1 MSNILLALSPTSSA
15 HHQHSSSTNAPVSP
29 PASMLPLATNNAMT
43 RSIDSASSNDQTSNP
58 FDVKIRRPKF
68 PGKF

>member
-1 MSNILLALSPTSSA
+1 MSNILLALSPTSSL
-15 HHQHSSSTNAPVSP
+15 HHQRSLSTNTPVSP
-29 PASMLPLATNNAMT
+29 PASMHAVATNNVMT
-43 RSIDSASSNDQTSNP
+43 RSIDSSTSNDQTSNP